1 MADVAE
7 RLMALAPAMAGGQA
21 RIADLGL
28 LTGGASMETW
38 AFTLVPA
45 SGESTQ
51 LILRRGNSP
60 LATHPGNKPPLRIE
74 AELIAAA
81 VAHGVPAPEV
91 VHICTEADGLGE
103 AYVMRRV
110 SGETLGKRIATD
122 PAFDAIRPAL
132 ARQCGAAL
140 ARIHATPPVAELAA
154 LDIRTTLA
162 NYEETWRTAG
172 VIRPTIEAA
181 FRWLERRVPETTDL
195 TLVHGDFRNGN
206 LMVDPAT
213 GLAAV
218 LDWELAHIG
227 DPAEDI
233 GWICTN
239 SWRFGRPQHRVGG
252 FGDLDDLLDGYVAAG
267 GTRIAKERVD
277 FWQMLGSLKW
287 GVMTTMMHARWA
299 ADTSAG
305 PERAVIG
312 RRLSETEA
320 DIVAIIERS
329 AA

>member
-1 MADVAE
+1 MTEIAQ
-7 RLMALAPAMAGGQA
+7 RLAALAPKLAGEGA
-21 RIADLGL
+21 EINGL
-28 LTGGASMETW
+28 TRLTGGASMETW
-38 AFTLVPA
+38 AFSAIPA
-45 SGESTQ
+45 GGEAIP
-51 LILRRGNSP
+51 LILRRGTSP
-60 LATHPGNKPPLRIE
+60 LARHPGKKPPLRIE

-81 VAHGVPAPEV
+81 VANGVPAPRV
-91 VHICTEADGLGE
+91 VHICDGGDGLGE
-103 AYVMRRV
+103 AYIMARV

-122 PAFDAIRPAL
+122 PAFAPARAML

-140 ARIHATPPVAELAA
+140 ARIHATPPVAGVET
-154 LDIRTTLA
+154 LDVRATLSG
-162 NYEETWRTAG
+162 YEETWRASG
-172 VIRPTIEAA
+172 LVRPTIEAA
-181 FRWLERRVPETTDL
+181 FRWLERRIPAAGAL

-206 LMVDPAT
+206 IMVDPET

-218 LDWELAHIG
+218 LDWELAHVG

-233 GWICTN
+233 GWICCN
-239 SWRFGRPQHRVGG
+239 SWRFGQPAKRVGG
-252 FGDLDDLLDGYVAAG
+252 FGDLDDLLAGYVEAG
-267 GTRIAKERVD
+267 GAPIDAARID

-299 ADTSAG
+299 ADPSAG

>member
-1 MADVAE
+1 MTDVGE
-7 RLMALAPAMAGGQA
+7 RLAAMAPVLAGGEA
-21 RIADLGL
+21 RITDLAL

-38 AFTLVPA
+38 AFTLEPA
-45 SGESTQ
+45 QGESRA
-51 LILRRGNSP
+51 LILRRGASP
-60 LATHPGNKPPLRIE
+60 LAGHPGNKPPLRIE
-74 AELIAAA
+74 AEQIAAA

-91 VHICTEADGLGE
+91 VHICTESDGLGE

-122 PAFDAIRPAL
+122 PAFAEAREGL
-132 ARQCGAAL
+132 ARQCGEAL
-140 ARIHATPPVAELAA
+140 ARIHATPPVADLAP

-162 NYEETWRTAG
+162 NYEETWRDSG
-172 VIRPTIEAA
+172 LVRPTIEAA
-181 FRWLERRVPETTDL
+181 FRWLERRVPEAGAL

-206 LMVDPAT
+206 IMVDPAL
-213 GLAAV
+213 GLVAV

-239 SWRFGRPQHRVGG
+239 SWRFGQPRRRVGG
-252 FGDLDDLLDGYVAAG
+252 FGDLDDLLAGYVAAG
-267 GTRIAKERVD
+267 GAEIAKERID

-287 GVMTTMMHARWA
+287 GVMTTLMHKRWA
-299 ADTSAG
+299 ADPSAG